1 MGQKKRV
8 EKVFINGD
16 LVPAGEARIPV
27 LDRAVLYGD
36 GLFETVRAYRGHPFR
51 LERHLERLE
60 EGCRLLRF
68 EPPRSGEEIKDA
80 VMSLLEE
87 NGLEGPGDAY
97 VRITVTGGP
106 SAGPNG
112 LLRSGPTGLFMI
124 AQPYDGYPEGMYREG
139 VSLVISGIRRN
150 SSSPLSSLKSSNYL
164 DSLIARQEALDQGA
178 DDAVMLTTAG
188 NLAEATSSNLF
199 MVREGNVFTPDI
211 GCGFL
216 PGVTREAIIE
226 LCGELGITC
235 TPVMAGTDVL
245 LSADEAFITNSLMEV
260 MPVKRIARKQ
270 VGKACPGRLTARL
283 AKAYRELVARE
294 LGFQA

>member
-8 EKVFINGD
+8 EKVYLNGEV
-16 LVPAGEARIPV
+16 LPAGEAFVP
-27 LDRAVLYGD
+27 LDDRAVLFGD
-36 GLFETVRAYRGHPFR
+36 GIFETVRAYRGRPFR
-51 LERHLERLE
+51 LERHLDRLE
-60 EGCRLLRF
+60 DGCRVLRL
-68 EPPRSGEEIKDA
+68 ELPNRAEEVKNA

-87 NGLEGPGDAY
+87 NGLSDEGDAY
-97 VRITVTGGP
+97 VRITATGGP
-106 SAGPNG
+106 STGPKM
-112 LLRSGPTGLFMI
+112 LERKGPTGLFII
-124 AQPYDGYPEGMYREG
+124 ARPYEGYPEHLYREG
-139 VSLVISGIRRN
+139 VSLVMSGIKRN

-164 DSLIARQEALDQGA
+164 DSLIARQEAIDQGA

-199 MVREGNVFTPDI
+199 IVREGNVLTPDI

-216 PGVTREAIIE
+216 PGVTREAVIE

-245 LSADEAFITNSLMEV
+245 LSAGEVFLTSSLMEV
-260 MPVKRIARKQ
+260 MPVRRIARKQ
-270 VGKACPGRLTARL
+270 IGKKCPGRVTARL

-294 LGFQA
+294 LGL

>member
-8 EKVFINGD
+8 EKVYLNGEV
-16 LVPAGEARIPV
+16 LPAGEAFVP
-27 LDRAVLYGD
+27 LDDRAVLFGD
-36 GLFETVRAYRGHPFR
+36 GIFETVRAYRGRPFR
-51 LERHLERLE
+51 LERHLDRLE
-60 EGCRLLRF
+60 DGCRVLRL
-68 EPPRSGEEIKDA
+68 ELPNRAEEVKNA

-87 NGLEGPGDAY
+87 NGLSDEGDAY
-97 VRITVTGGP
+97 VRITATGGP
-106 SAGPNG
+106 STGPKM
-112 LLRSGPTGLFMI
+112 LERKGPTGLFII
-124 AQPYDGYPEGMYREG
+124 ARPYEGYPEHLYREG
-139 VSLVISGIRRN
+139 VSLVISGIKRN

-164 DSLIARQEALDQGA
+164 DSLIARQEAIDQGA

-199 MVREGNVFTPDI
+199 IVREGNVLTPDI

-216 PGVTREAIIE
+216 PGVTREAVIE

-245 LSADEAFITNSLMEV
+245 LSAGEVFLTSSLMEV
-260 MPVKRIARKQ
+260 MPVRRIARKQ
-270 VGKACPGRLTARL
+270 IGKKCPGRVTARL

-294 LGFQA
+294 LGL

>member
-106 SAGPNG
+106 SAGPKG
-112 LLRSGPTGLFMI
+112 LLRSGPTGLFII
-124 AQPYDGYPEGMYREG
+124 AQPYDGYPEDMYREG

-150 SSSPLSSLKSSNYL
+150 SSSPLSSVKSSNYL

-178 DDAVMLTTAG
+178 DDVVMLTTAG

-199 MVREGNVFTPDI
+199 MVRAGNVLTPDI

-245 LSADEAFITNSLMEV
+245 LSADEAFTTNSLMEV
-260 MPVKRIARKQ
+260 MPVKRIARRQ
-270 VGKACPGRLTARL
+270 LGKTCPGRLTARL

>member
-8 EKVFINGD
+8 EKVYLNGEV
-16 LVPAGEARIPV
+16 LPAGEAFVP
-27 LDRAVLYGD
+27 LDDRAVLFGD
-36 GLFETVRAYRGHPFR
+36 GIFETVRAYRGRPFR
-51 LERHLERLE
+51 LERHLDRLE
-60 EGCRLLRF
+60 DGCRVLRL
-68 EPPRSGEEIKDA
+68 ELPNRAEEVKNA

-87 NGLEGPGDAY
+87 NGLSDEGDAY
-97 VRITVTGGP
+97 VRITATGGP
-106 SAGPNG
+106 STGPKM
-112 LLRSGPTGLFMI
+112 LERKGPTGLFII
-124 AQPYDGYPEGMYREG
+124 ARPYEGYPEHLYREG
-139 VSLVISGIRRN
+139 VSLVMSGIKRN

-164 DSLIARQEALDQGA
+164 DSLIARQEAIDQGA

-199 MVREGNVFTPDI
+199 MVREGNVLTPDI

-216 PGVTREAIIE
+216 PGVTREAVIE

-245 LSADEAFITNSLMEV
+245 LSAGEVFLTSSLMEV
-260 MPVKRIARKQ
+260 MPVRRIARKQ
-270 VGKACPGRLTARL
+270 IGKKCPGRVTARL

-294 LGFQA
+294 LGL